1 MTESLQ
7 HFLEQFHTTGCADAF
22 RYMGCHF
29 ADGGAVFRVWAPKA
43 ESVSVVGDFNFWN
56 EQDLPMQKIS
66 DGVWEAFSVYAQP
79 GGAYK
84 YCVTGQNGRKVY
96 KTDPYGTRC

>member
-29 ADGGAVFRVWAPKA
+29 ADGGAVFRVWGA
-43 ESVSVVGDFNFWN
+43 E
-56 EQDLPMQKIS
+56 
-66 DGVWEAFSVYAQP
+66 
-79 GGAYK
+79 
-84 YCVTGQNGRKVY
+84 GRVCQR
-96 KTDPYGTRC
+96 GRGFQFLE